1 MSKKVIT
8 YQLQKYP
15 FRGGA
20 IAVSDSVLKLKRFA
34 AKDAGDEP
42 VKWSKSESLG
52 DYCGTVVN
60 LEFRGQMYSIST
72 VKRV

>member
-1 MSKKVIT
+1 MKKRNS

-20 IAVSDSVLKLKRFA
+20 IAVSDSVENLQLFA
-34 AKDAGDEP
+34 AKDAGNDQ
-42 VKWSKSESLG
+42 VNWSKSKSLG

-72 VKRV
+72 VKQV